1 MAPLRFSVRR
11 LIFVGGLA
19 VAAAAGPAVTALA
32 LPTTSGPA
40 VACTGGE
47 EEDLYSGE
55 CVPHTVPSSGFS
67 SVSGNPNLPAV
78 SEPGGGSGSIPC
90 TGANSGECI
99 GLSEEAQSQGPAVEP
114 HSSVESSPT
123 ITGSIG

>member
-1 MAPLRFSVRR
+1 MAHLRISARR
-11 LIFVGGLA
+11 MIFVGGLA
-19 VAAAAGPAVTALA
+19 VAAAVGPALTAFSFSTSAGPAL
-32 LPTTSGPA
+32 
-40 VACTGGE
+40 ACTGGE

-67 SVSGNPNLPAV
+67 SVAGNPNLPAISV
-78 SEPGGGSGSIPC
+78 PGGGGSIPC

-114 HSSVESSPT
+114 HSSVGSSPT
-123 ITGSIG
+123 VTGSIG